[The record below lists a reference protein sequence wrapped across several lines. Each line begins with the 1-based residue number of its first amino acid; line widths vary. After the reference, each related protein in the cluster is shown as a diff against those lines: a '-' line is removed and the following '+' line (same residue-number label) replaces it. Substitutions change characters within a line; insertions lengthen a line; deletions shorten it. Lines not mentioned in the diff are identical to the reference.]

1 MSMFLAV
8 VALFVAFGAL
18 WFTSEIAR
26 RVDLRNKTVLGA
38 HTFSETD
45 SLQHAER
52 RIRELSLGLQ
62 AAEQKIQSL
71 NMQSSELE
79 NEISVSDS
87 LNAKP
92 ARPISTL
99 DILRGAHRFYP
110 SDSHNS

>member
-1 MSMFLAV
+1 MSMFLAI

-26 RVDLRNKTVLGA
+26 RLDLRNQTTLGT
-38 HTFSETD
+38 HTFPETD
-45 SLQHAER
+45 SLRHAER

-71 NMQSSELE
+71 NMQSSTFE
-79 NEISVSDS
+79 NEIAGSDS
-87 LNAKP
+87 LSAKA